1 MFTPHE
7 LLLFAVAALLL
18 VLTPGP
24 NMVYCVSRSLTQGPR
39 AGLLSLAGVVL
50 GFVVH
55 LLAAVLGLT
64 ALLLAVP
71 MAFDAIRIAGALYLL
86 WMAWQAVRPGGAA
99 LFPPPVA
106 LTNPLRGIHRNASN
120 GRGAGPNVGAVA
132 GVSPVT
138 GDVPLPQERG
148 KARSATGG
156 ASFRPRKLFA
166 MGFVTNLLNP
176 KVAMFY
182 LAFFPQ
188 FLHPERGHWLAQCLL
203 LGAIQIALS
212 AGVNALLVLCAG
224 GVARFANRS
233 PRWINAQR
241 YLMGGVLA
249 ALALR
254 ILSERKP
261 A

>member
-1 MFTPHE
+1 MFTPNE
-7 LLLFAVAALLL
+7 LLLFALASLLL

-55 LLAAVLGLT
+55 LLAASLGLT

-86 WMAWQAVRPGGAA
+86 WMVWQAVRPGGAA
-99 LFPPPVA
+99 LFPPSMSSGA
-106 LTNPLRGIHRNASN
+106 
-120 GRGAGPNVGAVA
+120 GRGAGAVA
-132 GVSPVT
+132 GVSPAT

-188 FLHPERGHWLAQCLL
+188 FLHPERGSVLLQSLL
-203 LGAIQIALS
+203 LGAIQIATS
-212 AGVNALLVLCAG
+212 AAVNALLVLFAG
-224 GVARFANRS
+224 QVSRFLGRS

-241 YLMGGVLA
+241 YLMGSVLGL
-249 ALALR
+249 LALR
-254 ILSERKP
+254 ILNEKKP
-261 A
+261 T